1 MLCIVKSIGKAF
13 ASLGLGSS
21 FLHGSQT
28 VIGGIADVRV
38 DDLFAWIVYQEGVRN
53 LPTDN
58 PSVIYELSLGP
69 R

>member
-1 MLCIVKSIGKAF
+1 MNSIGKAF

-21 FLHGSQT
+21 FMHGSQT
-28 VIGGIADVRV
+28 TVGGIADVRV
-38 DDLFAWIVYQEGVRN
+38 DDLFAWIVYQEGVKN

-58 PSVIYELSLGP
+58 PFIIYELSLEP